1 MGLWRFIMRRRA
13 ERDLDD
19 EIRFDLAE
27 ESRRL
32 VERGEPADSARA
44 SAHRGF
50 GNITRIKEETR
61 EAWGWAGAERL
72 WQDLRFAFRTV
83 RTNPGFSL
91 AAVLTLAVGL
101 GLCSFVFNT
110 LDALILRPLPGARE
124 PERLVATQGPV
135 AFAYFE
141 SYRDLSD
148 VATAAA
154 AYSGP
159 VPFNLALENGDAAHT
174 ERISGHLVSLEY
186 FSTLGAQPLLGR
198 FFHPNLERRGGLP
211 TAVVS
216 ERFWRTRLNADPN
229 AIGRAVWINRQQATI
244 VGVAGK
250 DFHGLF
256 PIAPA
261 DIFVPVTA
269 DPAVAPELAG
279 NVLDDPAS
287 PVFRVFLRLAP
298 GVNMRAAE
306 AALDATTRQLDDTY
320 GYRQPNGESV
330 PRRVRL
336 IRADGVA
343 PYPTELR
350 ALVVVFFSAITALI
364 LTFTCANLAGLVLAR
379 ASARRHE
386 LALRLA
392 LGIGRGRLVRQL
404 VAESVLLA
412 VAGGAGGLAATYAFI
427 ELLTRV
433 VSASPLFRLAVQLTP
448 DSRVAA
454 LTFLVS
460 AATGVA
466 LGLLP
471 ALAIT
476 RTDLVAGLKAHPGA
490 ALARYRRLGL
500 RNLFVVYQVTAAM
513 ALVVIMGFMISG
525 IQSGAGNPGFSSEGL
540 SVFSLDPVRD
550 GYSPAQAADVLAGLP
565 ERLTE
570 SNIVEAAALMDS
582 RLFQQFVLPD
592 TTASIP
598 AGGPGAGETIQR
610 VAVHTVGPGFFATL
624 GVPIQRG
631 AEFSNRDVPAG
642 PAVDAALPAV
652 INHTAAEL
660 FGDTDPLGMVFRLD
674 EKVLQ
679 VTGVVKYG
687 LPPPFRV
694 SSTPTVFLPLTVPDL
709 QLPRPQGVAVV
720 VRADLRPSAEGAA
733 TRRPEPHDVQCAHD
747 W

>member
-50 GNITRIKEETR
+50 GSITRIKEETR
-61 EAWGWAGAERL
+61 DAWGWAGAERL

-91 AAVLTLAVGL
+91 AVVLTFAVGL

-198 FFHPNLERRGGLP
+198 FFHHNLERRGGLP

-229 AIGRAVWINRQQATI
+229 AIGRAIWINRQQATI

-287 PVFRVFLRLAP
+287 PVFRVFFRLAP
-298 GVNMRAAE
+298 GVKMSAAE

-320 GYRQPNGESV
+320 GNRQPNDESV

-412 VAGGAGGLAATYAFI
+412 VVGGAGGLAATYAFI

-448 DSRVAA
+448 DPRVAA

-525 IQSGAGNPGFSSEGL
+525 IRSGAGNPGFSSEGL

-570 SNIVEAAALMDS
+570 SNTS
-582 RLFQQFVLPD
+582 RRLP
-592 TTASIP
+592 
-598 AGGPGAGETIQR
+598 
-610 VAVHTVGPGFFATL
+610 
-624 GVPIQRG
+624 
-631 AEFSNRDVPAG
+631 
-642 PAVDAALPAV
+642 
-652 INHTAAEL
+652 
-660 FGDTDPLGMVFRLD
+660 
-674 EKVLQ
+674 
-679 VTGVVKYG
+679 
-687 LPPPFRV
+687 
-694 SSTPTVFLPLTVPDL
+694 
-709 QLPRPQGVAVV
+709 
-720 VRADLRPSAEGAA
+720 
-733 TRRPEPHDVQCAHD
+733 
-747 W
+747 